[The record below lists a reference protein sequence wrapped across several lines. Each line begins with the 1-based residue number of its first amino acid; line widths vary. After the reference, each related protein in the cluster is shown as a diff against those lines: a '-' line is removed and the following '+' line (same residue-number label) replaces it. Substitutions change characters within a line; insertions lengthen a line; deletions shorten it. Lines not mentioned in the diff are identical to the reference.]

1 MATER
6 VRRGSGGK
14 KKWGR
19 NKAKCERYRAEGR
32 REKNKARRIARAEK
46 RHAAKAEETSEAF
59 PNGQRT

>member
-1 MATER
+1 MANVR

-46 RHAAKAEETSEAF
+46 RIAAKAEENAEAF
-59 PNGQRT
+59 STGGHT